1 MPIGEKNMG
10 KRRSSRDSY
19 KSKGERRNVSK
30 KWTKLMKRERSYE
43 DRLLAQVDAYLKL
56 KNVVLTVPNPS
67 KNATNKPF
75 IKVPASD
82 YWRLSKSDKSKTS

>member
-1 MPIGEKNMG
+1 MG

-43 DRLLAQVDAYLKL
+43 DRLLAQFEAYLKL
-56 KNVVLTVPNPS
+56 
-67 KNATNKPF
+67 
-75 IKVPASD
+75 
-82 YWRLSKSDKSKTS
+82 